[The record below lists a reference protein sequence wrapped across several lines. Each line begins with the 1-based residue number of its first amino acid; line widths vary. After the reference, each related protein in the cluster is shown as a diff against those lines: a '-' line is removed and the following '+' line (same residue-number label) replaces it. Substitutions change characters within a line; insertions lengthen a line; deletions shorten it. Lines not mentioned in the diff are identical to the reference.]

1 MKVPLFTQ
9 SGERKGELELP
20 KAIFETRFNKDLI
33 HQALQRQLS
42 NSRYPIAHTLTKG
55 EVSGRN
61 EKPRP
66 QKGSGRSRQG
76 STRNPQW
83 VGGGVAFGPRNN
95 RNFEREMPK
104 KQRRA
109 ALFSALSEKARHE
122 QIIAL
127 EEYKSTKPKTKDLAA
142 LLKKLPIKRNALIVL
157 AEKDTLIQKSGRNL
171 TNAKTIMVN
180 YINIQDLQKYETIIL
195 LKDAV
200 DVMKKLFTS
209 KSK

>member
-20 KAIFETRFNKDLI
+20 KAIFERPFNKDLI
-33 HQALQRQLS
+33 HQALIRQLS
-42 NSRYPIAHTLTKG
+42 NGRAPIAHTLTKG

-95 RNFEREMPK
+95 RNFIKEMPK

-109 ALFSALSEKARHE
+109 ALFSALSEKARTE

-127 EEYKSTKPKTKDLAA
+127 EGYEAKKPKTKDFAA
-142 LLKKLPIKRNALIVL
+142 LLKKLPITRDVL
-157 AEKDTLIQKSGRNL
+157 VVLPTKDIMVQKSAKNIK
-171 TNAKTIMVN
+171 NAKTILAG
-180 YINIQDLQKYETIIL
+180 YINIRDLQKFQTIL
-195 LKDAV
+195 LFKESV
-200 DVMKKLFTS
+200 EQMKKLFTS
-209 KSK
+209 K